1 MKRNKQSY
9 IIEKAR
15 KIKLKT
21 IVHSGFNE
29 SEKMNEQL
37 ERRNQKE
44 EEKIWEK
51 LGYEFGANLPA
62 TIGSEANFR
71 VQEGTKKWVGW
82 CTRT

>member
-44 EEKIWEK
+44 EEKI
-51 LGYEFGANLPA
+51 
-62 TIGSEANFR
+62 
-71 VQEGTKKWVGW
+71 
-82 CTRT
+82 